1 MFSSMLIDDF
11 FYKSHIPVFKVD
23 LLPTFDNCLVVHL
36 GVFFMGKK
44 HFLSVL
50 LPVLLSRMG

>member
-36 GVFFMGKK
+36 GVFFRGKK

-50 LPVLLSRMG
+50 LPVLSVE